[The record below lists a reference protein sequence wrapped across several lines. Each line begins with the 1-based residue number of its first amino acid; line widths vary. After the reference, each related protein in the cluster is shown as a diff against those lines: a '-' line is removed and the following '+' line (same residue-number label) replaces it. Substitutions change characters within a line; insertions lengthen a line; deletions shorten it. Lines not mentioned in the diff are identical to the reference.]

1 MAGETV
7 TVVSPEGTAQAVPAD
22 AVPGLEARGYR
33 VESGAEEAARVVDR
47 TLEAEYGDAG
57 DVVQTGVE
65 ALARGATFG
74 ASDFLAGDLIGDEAV
89 LMRRAVNPRTALAG
103 ELTGAIAPA
112 LLSGGQ
118 STLGSLARL
127 TPRGLAAAKAGQWI
141 SSAGTRGAALAR
153 GIAYETTESAGE
165 MALNYLARRS
175 LERGDVKAED
185 LARAAL
191 RGAALG
197 VASGTLTGAL
207 AKLPARAGGV
217 ADDLASGATPVRASD
232 QSVDDAAR
240 AAFGRKAEAAG
251 DDLVSTADLAG
262 RKAEVRSLEAHREL
276 LADVQSRSRRD
287 FLAEVDEVM
296 QSPGVRLGLEQAD
309 REILERAL
317 VARARGA
324 AQAGSEA
331 LEWSKRYGRK
341 FRDVKGDTTYTRALG
356 RVSRDLDDEGATKL
370 AALDDAMDGLDNEL
384 AAVRAAA
391 SEAEQVASAAGPDAL
406 LAAAP
411 GIGARIKAAVQQARS
426 SGVMQT
432 ALTVAGAAEAANQI
446 GLPVP
451 TVSGMLG
458 GGAIGKAV
466 GLFLEAKAA
475 RGAVGKL
482 LPSLAGGTPLA
493 RAVALAGKHREKLAT
508 AIGAG
513 IQVAAAP
520 ARRIVGKSPRTVAK
534 VWDRTQ
540 ADDMRQRV
548 AATVTAL
555 PMPLAEQALY
565 QAERTISY
573 LDRNAPQNPMAGTP
587 WASTWKPDPH
597 AASDWNRRFDA
608 ATDPDAALDQV
619 FETPFASLE
628 VEALREVHPD
638 LFAEVQAQLA
648 ALEAPAIAK
657 MRPVMREALG
667 QAFGV
672 PLTVAQ
678 VPGYMD
684 PVPAPGMPQ
693 PDPRF
698 ARPSTAS
705 RSPLVTGEEVP
716 L

>member
-1 MAGETV
+1 MPQNDDLIN
-7 TVVSPEGTAQAVPAD
+7 VVSPQGTSQAVSID
-22 AVPGLEARGYR
+22 ALPGLEARGWR
-33 VESGAEEAARVVDR
+33 AEDAGAEGARVAGE
-47 TLEAEYGDAG
+47 TLEQEFGGAG
-57 DVVQTGVE
+57 DVVEAGIEGV
-65 ALARGATFG
+65 LRGATFG
-74 ASDFLAGDLIGDEAV
+74 ASDFLGDEGT
-89 LMRRAVNPRTALAG
+89 LLRREVNPGTALAG

-141 SSAGTRGAALAR
+141 SSAGTRAGAIAR

-207 AKLPARAGGV
+207 AKLPARASGV
-217 ADDLASGATPVRASD
+217 GDDIASG
-232 QSVDDAAR
+232 DDAAR

-251 DDLVSTADLAG
+251 DELVSTADLAG
-262 RKAEVRSLEAHREL
+262 RKAEVRSFEAHREL
-276 LADVQSRSRRD
+276 LADVESRSRRD
-287 FLAEVDEVM
+287 FLAEVDEVL
-296 QSPGVRLGLEQAD
+296 QSPGVRLGLEQTD

-341 FRDVKGDTTYTRALG
+341 FRDVKGDNTYTRALG

-391 SEAEQVASAAGPDAL
+391 SEAEQVAAAAGPDAL

-426 SGVMQT
+426 GGAMQT
-432 ALTVAGAAEAANQI
+432 ASTIAGAAEAANQL

-493 RAVALAGKHREKLAT
+493 RAVALAGQHREKLA
-508 AIGAG
+508 AVIGAG
-513 IQVAAAP
+513 IRAAAAP
-520 ARRIVGKSPRTVAK
+520 ARRIVGKSPRTAAK

-548 AATVTAL
+548 ASTVTAL

-565 QAERTISY
+565 QTERTISY

-587 WASTWKPDPH
+587 WAPTWKPDPH
-597 AASDWNRRFDA
+597 AASDWNRRFEA
-608 ATDPDAALDQV
+608 ATNPDAALDRV
-619 FETPFASLE
+619 FESPFASLE

-678 VPGYMD
+678 VPGYLD
-684 PVPAPGMPQ
+684 PVPAPAMPQ

-698 ARPSTAS
+698 ARPSTAG
-705 RSPLVTGEEVP
+705 RSPLVTGEELP
-716 L
+716 